1 MHKDRQEPESQ
12 AGHQEAGPEAPPK
25 LLPSNAVALIFCVM
39 HTEVSHAK
47 QGMRS
52 LPLLTMVTDWGPSD
66 TTGIEKMN
74 CFWQIFS
81 GGKKKGGGGVR
92 EELKAVH
99 FWKLSVYPWRKKT
112 HSNHT

>member
-12 AGHQEAGPEAPPK
+12 TGHQEAGPEAPPK
-25 LLPSNAVALIFCVM
+25 LLPSNPVALIFCVM

-81 GGKKKGGGGVR
+81 GGKKKKEWGGEGR
-92 EELKAVH
+92 TQSCAFLEALCISLE
-99 FWKLSVYPWRKKT
+99 KKDT
-112 HSNHT
+112 Q